1 MKLGRNSVGYELDLE
16 LLEIVKKKLGLKERT
31 LFEGNREI
39 EIIIREDARYL
50 RTHLQ
55 ERINEQKSV
64 TQNGKRSSKKA
75 SK

>member
-1 MKLGRNSVGYELDLE
+1 M
-16 LLEIVKKKLGLKERT
+16 GLKERT

-64 TQNGKRSSKKA
+64 TQKWQKKFKKGFKVSK
-75 SK
+75 SLLS